1 MEEPDRACC
10 PRGQPLSEQQWKELI
25 DAGRALKPILWR
37 RWRRFRSS
45 IEDAVAEAVMNVAAK
60 VMKGAVDYP
69 PTFNAR
75 LEALSQ
81 EATTFLKREKRHC
94 LREAPSELRSDAD
107 TAPHSHNPERG
118 LIIALDVQAA
128 ISKLSPKLRQAVDMV
143 YLHDQSLTQAAKEI
157 GCTANTLKQ
166 RLLRARN
173 KLKTLL
179 DDYAPRG
186 GGGGDTSN
194 PKNSISDGSDPP
206 HDSADHSNSQVHE

>member
-10 PRGQPLSEQQWKELI
+10 PRGQSLSEQQWKELI

-45 IEDAVAEAVMNVAAK
+45 IEDAVAEAVTNFAAK

-94 LREAPSELRSDAD
+94 LREAPPELRSDAD
-107 TAPHSHNPERG
+107 TAPHSHNLSVG
-118 LIIALDVQAA
+118 LSSRWMFRRQSQNSPRSFVRQLIWS
-128 ISKLSPKLRQAVDMV
+128 ISMTNPSPKRQKR
-143 YLHDQSLTQAAKEI
+143 SAARQI
-157 GCTANTLKQ
+157 HSSN
-166 RLLRARN
+166 
-173 KLKTLL
+173 
-179 DDYAPRG
+179 DYFERV
-186 GGGGDTSN
+186 TN
-194 PKNSISDGSDPP
+194 
-206 HDSADHSNSQVHE
+206 